1 MIAATHWRIAP
12 DHELDLSTPQ
22 IMGILNVTPDSFSD
36 GGRHNKPADAVAHA
50 ERMAG
55 EGAAIIDIGGES
67 TRPGAERV
75 AAGEQIRRVVPV
87 IEAIR
92 SRTDIPISID
102 TTLATVAEAALDAG
116 ANIIND
122 VSAGTEDEAMLPLA
136 AQRGCGIVL
145 MHRLCP
151 PEEDS
156 WSDQYTNDP
165 EYDGDVVGS
174 VLVWLFVRALVAIEA
189 GVHPSAICLDP
200 GLGFGK
206 TVQQNWQ
213 LIAGSERFAAINY
226 PVLAASSR
234 KSFLAIP
241 AGAARPEQREPVSLA
256 VTAMQ
261 YAAGLRLFRVH
272 DVSAHRHVLEQLG

>member
-1 MIAATHWRIAP
+1 
-12 DHELDLSTPQ
+12 
-22 IMGILNVTPDSFSD
+22 MGILNVTPDSFSD

-50 ERMAG
+50 ERMVG

-67 TRPGAERV
+67 TRPGAERIG
-75 AAGEQIRRVVPV
+75 AGEQIRRVVPV

-92 SRTDIPISID
+92 SRIDIPISID
-102 TTLATVAEAALDAG
+102 TTLSDVATAAIDAG
-116 ANIIND
+116 ATMIND

-156 WSDQYTNDP
+156 WSDRYTREP

-174 VLVWLFVRALVAIEA
+174 VLAWLLAHALVAIEA

-206 TVQQNWQ
+206 TVQQNWK
-213 LIAGSERFAAINY
+213 LIAGSDRFAAINY

-234 KSFLAIP
+234 KSFL
-241 AGAARPEQREPVSLA
+241 GTVTGVTRPEQRGSVSLA

-272 DVSAHRHVLEQLG
+272 DVSAHRHALEQLG